1 MKKILTQLLLAV
13 SFITGAFA
21 QQKIEVNNEHPRTDT
36 QGNIVDAH
44 DGRVVQFG
52 DTFYWYG
59 THYGDT
65 NGFVH
70 TNKYVVYSSKNLKT
84 WKFEGDLFQ
93 SAPEG
98 VYYRPHVIYNKK
110 THQYVMWYNW
120 YPKLW
125 NGQFGVAVSNS
136 PTGPFNIIN
145 ENAKVKH
152 SDLGVGDLGLFVD
165 DNQKAYL
172 SYNTINGH
180 SVSVEELDDD
190 YTASKLI
197 GSEFIA
203 KDCEA
208 GSMFKRDGI
217 YYLLTDY
224 TCCFCTQGSGARV
237 YIAKN
242 PLGPYTLSNNINRYP
257 GEYAA
262 LLNDGFAKDNQYINL
277 TQKSNEIELELNDF
291 ENISSLQI
299 HQFTGDR
306 KGQCGEVGNPK
317 VHDPILDYGFEISYF
332 EDGVWKKLI
341 IRQKEILKTAL
352 SNTYQLSFDGIKTD
366 KISIKPI
373 FKNEA
378 EVFHLS
384 EISINQNSKNFRAYI
399 KNNNGKPI
407 IPAQQAYVMR
417 VETKKGPQFI
427 WMGDLWGSALDNV
440 KGHDFQYWSAPLTFY
455 KNGWIKPLEYT
466 NQWKLKISK

>member
-1 MKKILTQLLLAV
+1 MVISQIA
-13 SFITGAFA
+13 AAYA
-21 QQKIEVNNEHPRTDT
+21 QQQIEVDNDRPRIDT

-44 DGRVVQFG
+44 DGRVVQFEN
-52 DTFYWYG
+52 TFYWYG
-59 THYGDT
+59 THYGNT
-65 NGFVH
+65 NGFVN

-93 SAPEG
+93 QSPTG

-110 THQYVMWYNW
+110 INKYVMWYNW

-125 NGQFGVAVSNS
+125 DGQFGVAISDS
-136 PTGPFNIIN
+136 PFGPFKIIN

-165 DNQKAYL
+165 DDQKAYL

-180 SVSVEELDDD
+180 SVSIEELDDA
-190 YTASKLI
+190 YTGSKLI

-208 GSMFKRDGI
+208 GSMFKRKDL

-237 YIAKN
+237 YTAKN
-242 PLGPYTLSNNINRYP
+242 PLGPYQLTNNINRYP

-262 LLNDGFAKDNQYINL
+262 LLNDGYSDNNQYINL
-277 TQKSNEIELELNDF
+277 TQKNNEIELVLNDA
-291 ENISSLQI
+291 EKISSLQI

-306 KGQCGEVGNPK
+306 KGQCGEVDNPK
-317 VHDPILDYGFEISYF
+317 VHEPILDFDFEISYF
-332 EDGVWKKLI
+332 EDGFWKKLVVK
-341 IRQKEILKTAL
+341 QKTLLKSTL
-352 SNTYQLSFDGIKTD
+352 SNLYQFSFEGINAD

-373 FKNEA
+373 FKNDKEIL
-378 EVFHLS
+378 HLS
-384 EISINQNSKNFRAYI
+384 EISINQKSKNFQSFI
-399 KNNNGKPI
+399 KSNSGKPI
-407 IPAQQAYVMR
+407 IPAQQAYVMQ
-417 VETKKGPQFI
+417 VQTKTGPQFI
-427 WMGDLWGSALDNV
+427 WMGDLWGSALDNI

-455 KNGWIKPLEYT
+455 KNGWIKPIEWT
-466 NQWKLKISK
+466 NQWKLNIK